1 MQPVRRETAQI
12 TSKNAELVREATAA
26 TNRLDV
32 DALVAL
38 LSPNVVWEENPGIP
52 GLREVYRGR
61 PEVRAWAQEIL
72 EVVDSPHSELE
83 EITELSDD
91 HVFTENVVTG
101 HGKGSGVPVELRY
114 WAILSIMQGRIA
126 RRQVFWNREDALEAA
141 GLRE

>member
-38 LSPNVVWEENPGIP
+38 LSPNVVWEENPEIP

-91 HVFTENVVTG
+91 RVFTENVLTG
-101 HGKGSGVPVELRY
+101 HGKGSGVPVALRY
-114 WAILSIMQGRIA
+114 WAILSIAQGRIA
-126 RRQVFWNREDALEAA
+126 RRQVFWNGDEALEAA